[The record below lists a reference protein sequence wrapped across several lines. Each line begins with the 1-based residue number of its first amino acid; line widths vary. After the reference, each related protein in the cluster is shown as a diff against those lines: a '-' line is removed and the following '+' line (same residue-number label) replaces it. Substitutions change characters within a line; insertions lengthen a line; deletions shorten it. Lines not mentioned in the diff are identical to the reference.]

1 MKVAV
6 GSTNPV
12 KVAAVQHVVQRLW
25 PDAVVIPVEVA
36 PGVPE
41 MPMSD
46 AESQAGAQNRAQA
59 ALALTQSDLGVGLEG
74 GVNLEPIG
82 LVLHGWVVVVD
93 GHGRTGIGGA
103 GRLPLPE
110 TIARRVLAGEELGP
124 VMDDILGQTEVR
136 KQGGAIGALTA
147 GLVVRQEAFAQ
158 GVAYALA
165 PFVAPQWYEPVSGS
179 ADKVPC

>member
-1 MKVAV
+1 M
-6 GSTNPV
+6 
-12 KVAAVQHVVQRLW
+12 VQRQW
-25 PDAVVIPVEVA
+25 PDAIVIPVDVA
-36 PGVPE
+36 TGVSE

-46 AESQAGAQNRAQA
+46 AESLAGAKNRAQA
-59 ALALTQSDLGVGLEG
+59 ALAQAQADLGVGLEG
-74 GVNLEPIG
+74 GVNPEPIG

-124 VMDDILGQTEVR
+124 VMDAVLGQTEVR
-136 KQGGAIGALTA
+136 KQGGAVGALTA
-147 GLVVRQEAFAQ
+147 GLVLRQEAFAQ

-165 PFVAPQWYEPVSGS
+165 PFVAPQWYEPGS
-179 ADKVPC
+179 SSDGQPAR